1 MTSTKEMT
9 FSGFTAEDFDV
20 FSIDGLEPRMEA
32 LIARV
37 RPKLTAL
44 GELIQPHL
52 ATLCGEEMYV
62 HVAKHARRT
71 VNPPKDTWVAW
82 ASGKR
87 GYKALPHF
95 EVGMFGTHVFVVF
108 AIIYESPRKVDFGRA
123 MASQLKKVKQTVPDH
138 YYWSPDHMSP
148 QGKAQSDLS
157 DEQLLEMANRLQTVK
172 KSEIICG
179 LRINKDDPILR
190 DGDAFVRQVEQTFE
204 HLLPLY
210 RMATV

>member
-1 MTSTKEMT
+1 MNSTTTTT
-9 FSGFTAEDFDV
+9 FSGFTAADFDV
-20 FSIDGLEPRMEA
+20 FAIDGLEPRMEA

-82 ASGKR
+82 ASSKR

-123 MASQLKKVKQTVPDH
+123 MAAQLDQVKAIVPDH
-138 YYWSPDHMSP
+138 YYWSLDHMSP
-148 QGKAQSDLS
+148 QCTPQADWS
-157 DEQLLEMANRLQTVK
+157 DEHLLDMANRLQTVK

-179 LRINKDDPILR
+179 LRIDKHDPLLG
-190 DGDAFVRQVEQTFE
+190 DGDAFVRQVEHTFQQ
-204 HLLPLY
+204 LLPLY
-210 RMATV
+210 QMASV